1 MEEFKE
7 KTFDTGKYKGKTY
20 QHVRVNH
27 PEYFL
32 YLSAQSVGSVY
43 RYLDFIK
50 YCMEHLKSNR
60 CRCTEQD
67 LVAVS

>member
-1 MEEFKE
+1 MIGILGGMGTHAGIDFCNKLAQLN
-7 KTFDTGKYKGKTY
+7 KGKTY

-27 PEYFL
+27 PEYFI

-50 YCMEHLKSNR
+50 YCIEHLKSNH
-60 CRCTEQD
+60 
-67 LVAVS
+67 